1 MGKILDRFD
10 DYLVRAT
17 VMYISGADEHLH
29 YIPDVSGEDADPVR
43 TSEVFDAFE
52 KGIIIIDP
60 DGNYVTPVKIEEQD
74 GEACAWYITPHN
86 QLISIRSF
94 PDLVE

>member
-1 MGKILDRFD
+1 MGKILERFD

-17 VMYISGADEHLH
+17 VMYVSGGDEHLH
-29 YIPDVSGEDADPVR
+29 YTPNVSGEDADPVR

-52 KGIIIIDP
+52 KGIIIGLSED
-60 DGNYVTPVKIEEQD
+60 YLTPVKIEEQD
-74 GEACAWYITPHN
+74 GEACVYFIAGLN
-86 QLISIRSF
+86 NLVCIRSF